1 MQKTACIEN
10 KVNDKMGNIDKS
22 KVNNFNEKFNDFSDD
37 IGNLI
42 VNIFHKL
49 ALFIIAAA
57 TIWAFIFA
65 FLGMMKTAHTSVEDL
80 LLLFIYLEIGAMVSI
95 YFKTNRM
102 PVRFLVY
109 VAITA
114 LTRELI
120 SIANLHDKYDAI
132 YIMMI
137 AGGILVL
144 TLAVLALRFGSYKF
158 PTDPGLADT
167 EEDVDLKDDS

>member
-1 MQKTACIEN
+1 MPNRK
-10 KVNDKMGNIDKS
+10 KS
-22 KVNNFNEKFNDFSDD
+22 NRIIRQFNANFNLVSDD
-37 IGNLI
+37 FGNLI
-42 VNIFHKL
+42 VNIFHKS

-57 TIWAFIFA
+57 TIWAFIAA
-65 FLGMMKTAHTSVEDL
+65 FLHIAQKGAASVEDL

-120 SIANLHDKYDAI
+120 SIANYHDKYDAI

-137 AGGILVL
+137 AAGILLL
-144 TLAVLALRFGSYKF
+144 TFAVLVLRFGSYQY
-158 PTDPGLADT
+158 PTDPGLADI
-167 EEDVDLKDDS
+167 EDNS

>member
-1 MQKTACIEN
+1 MSKTKKN
-10 KVNDKMGNIDKS
+10 RS
-22 KVNNFNEKFNDFSDD
+22 NNSINKFNDKFNLASDD

-57 TIWAFIFA
+57 TIWAFVFA
-65 FLGMMKTAHTSVEDL
+65 FLGMMETKHTSVEDL

-120 SIANLHDKYDAI
+120 SIANYHDKTDAI

-137 AGGILVL
+137 SGGILLL
-144 TLAVLALRFGSYKF
+144 TLAVLVLRFGSFHY
-158 PTDPGLADT
+158 PTNQGDIDA
-167 EEDVDLKDDS
+167 EDDS

>member
-1 MQKTACIEN
+1 MGQEGKKGQPKKGSA
-10 KVNDKMGNIDKS
+10 VRLFNDK
-22 KVNNFNEKFNDFSDD
+22 FNLVSDD
-37 IGNLI
+37 FGNLI
-42 VNIFHKL
+42 VNIFHKF
-49 ALFIIAAA
+49 ALFIIASA

-65 FLGMMKTAHTSVEDL
+65 FVKMMGAGHATVEDL

-95 YFKTNRM
+95 YFKTNKM

-120 SIANLHDKYDAI
+120 SIANMHDKYDAI

-137 AGGILVL
+137 AAGILLL
-144 TLAVLALRFGSYKF
+144 TIAVLVLRYGSYKF
-158 PTDPGLADT
+158 PTPPGLVDT
-167 EEDVDLKDDS
+167 EDNS

>member
-1 MQKTACIEN
+1 MFTLFQGKMGIWWGKMPDSKKH
-10 KVNDKMGNIDKS
+10 KVNE
-22 KVNNFNEKFNDFSDD
+22 FNEKFNVISDD
-37 IGNLI
+37 FGNLI

-57 TIWAFIFA
+57 TIWAFTVT
-65 FLGMMKTAHTSVEDL
+65 FLGMMKTAHTSIEDL

-120 SIANLHDKYDAI
+120 SIANYHDKFDAI

-137 AGGILVL
+137 AAGILLL
-144 TLAVLALRFGSYKF
+144 TFAVLVLRFGSFRY
-158 PTDPGLADT
+158 PTDKKL
-167 EEDVDLKDDS
+167 EDLEDDS

>member
-1 MQKTACIEN
+1 MPNTKDNSAHSSIT
-10 KVNDKMGNIDKS
+10 
-22 KVNNFNEKFNDFSDD
+22 KFNNKFNILSDD
-37 IGNLI
+37 VGNLI

-65 FLGMMKTAHTSVEDL
+65 FLGMMETKHTSVEDL

-120 SIANLHDKYDAI
+120 SIANYHDKTDAI
-132 YIMMI
+132 FIMMI
-137 AGGILVL
+137 AGGILLL
-144 TLAVLALRFGSYKF
+144 TLAVLVLRFGSFHY
-158 PTDPGLADT
+158 PTNQASIDT
-167 EEDVDLKDDS
+167 EDDS

>member
-1 MQKTACIEN
+1 VADSKTAKKKQES
-10 KVNDKMGNIDKS
+10 KKS
-22 KVNNFNEKFNDFSDD
+22 LSSITKFNDKFNIVSDD

-57 TIWAFIFA
+57 TIWAFILT
-65 FLGMMKTAHTSVEDL
+65 FLGMIAAGSASLVDL

-120 SIANLHDKYDAI
+120 TIANYQDKTDAI
-132 YIMMI
+132 YIVMI
-137 AGGILVL
+137 SGGILLLTFAVL
-144 TLAVLALRFGSYKF
+144 TLRFGSYKY
-158 PTDPGLADT
+158 PTSPGLADA
-167 EEDVDLKDDS
+167 VDDS

>member
-1 MQKTACIEN
+1 MVDSKTVKKKQES
-10 KVNDKMGNIDKS
+10 KKS
-22 KVNNFNEKFNDFSDD
+22 LSSITKFNDKFNVVSDD

-57 TIWAFIFA
+57 TIWAFILT
-65 FLGMMKTAHTSVEDL
+65 FLGMITAGSASLVDL

-120 SIANLHDKYDAI
+120 TIANYQNKTDAI

-137 AGGILVL
+137 SGGILLLTFAVL
-144 TLAVLALRFGSYKF
+144 TLRLGSYKY
-158 PTDPGLADT
+158 PTSPGLAN
-167 EEDVDLKDDS
+167 EVDDS

>member
-1 MQKTACIEN
+1 MVKQMPDSEKTDPA
-10 KVNDKMGNIDKS
+10 KS
-22 KVNNFNEKFNDFSDD
+22 QQNSAVKNFDDKFNLISDD

-42 VNIFHKL
+42 VNIFHKM

-57 TIWAFIFA
+57 TIWAFSMA
-65 FLGMMKTAHTSVEDL
+65 FIDMMAAGYASVPDL
-80 LLLFIYLEIGAMVSI
+80 LLLFIFLELGAMVSI

-120 SIANLHDKYDAI
+120 NIANQQDKLDAI
-132 YIMMI
+132 YIVMI
-137 AGGILVL
+137 SGGILL
-144 TLAVLALRFGSYKF
+144 LAVAVLVLRVGSFKY
-158 PTDPGLADT
+158 PTAPGSPT
-167 EEDVDLKDDS
+167 QDDS

>member
-1 MQKTACIEN
+1 MIN
-10 KVNDKMGNIDKS
+10 IFNGDKMPKAKKNKTSSTIKTFDA
-22 KVNNFNEKFNDFSDD
+22 KFNVASDE

-42 VNIFHKL
+42 VSIFHKL

-57 TIWAFIFA
+57 TIWAFIIT
-65 FLGMMKTAHTSVEDL
+65 FLGMTAAGYASLVDL

-120 SIANLHDKYDAI
+120 TIANYQDKTDAI
-132 YIMMI
+132 YIVMI
-137 AGGILVL
+137 SGGILLLTFAVL
-144 TLAVLALRFGSYKF
+144 TLRFGSYKY
-158 PTDPGLADT
+158 PTSPGLAN
-167 EEDVDLKDDS
+167 EVDDS